1 MTQIEKRLT
10 YLPERSRENKNDDT
24 TQILLLVNNL
34 KQKKPE
40 AFRHFIGMV
49 RAGYPIKKSCSFSD
63 DYPCCCDLCT
73 IKIVKC
79 CDILYRFCCTII

>member
-49 RAGYPIKKSCSFSD
+49 RAMLKE
-63 DYPCCCDLCT
+63 
-73 IKIVKC
+73 
-79 CDILYRFCCTII
+79 